1 MKRFKKETDKGKNAE
16 KDSQVS
22 LIPVVEK
29 EEKRLR
35 EELEHARRQ
44 AEARIHRAREQAEQE
59 IDTGQHG
66 LSELIV
72 QKRKQGL
79 EKAKNEAQEL
89 VRSSQQQREALQQRI
104 EKNMPKAVQSLVNAV
119 TTLGDRS

>member
-1 MKRFKKETDKGKNAE
+1 MKRFKEKTDKGKNAE
-16 KDSQVS
+16 KNSQVS